1 MHALSFTHWNFQIIR
16 VMWLLEWT
24 ETVTMKTAVMRQKI
38 KVNTWWRGC
47 SSPVL
52 FKLINL
58 GDLCH
63 NLNWGSGRKTAKESN
78 RIQRHE
84 WKNTIVTTF
93 VTCLKKVYLWSQFLN
108 KCRFL
113 VPFSHMVEFSFSFFF
128 IKQVLV
134 NLVISAIHS
143 SVETIFVFRITGD
156 VTAKTI
162 VETGAMVLAK
172 DNLEPVARSIVN
184 ANRG

>member
-1 MHALSFTHWNFQIIR
+1 
-16 VMWLLEWT
+16 
-24 ETVTMKTAVMRQKI
+24 
-38 KVNTWWRGC
+38 
-47 SSPVL
+47 
-52 FKLINL
+52 
-58 GDLCH
+58 
-63 NLNWGSGRKTAKESN
+63 
-78 RIQRHE
+78 
-84 WKNTIVTTF
+84 
-93 VTCLKKVYLWSQFLN
+93 
-108 KCRFL
+108 
-113 VPFSHMVEFSFSFFF
+113 MVEFSFFFFF

>member
-1 MHALSFTHWNFQIIR
+1 
-16 VMWLLEWT
+16 
-24 ETVTMKTAVMRQKI
+24 
-38 KVNTWWRGC
+38 
-47 SSPVL
+47 
-52 FKLINL
+52 
-58 GDLCH
+58 
-63 NLNWGSGRKTAKESN
+63 
-78 RIQRHE
+78 
-84 WKNTIVTTF
+84 
-93 VTCLKKVYLWSQFLN
+93 
-108 KCRFL
+108 
-113 VPFSHMVEFSFSFFF
+113 MVEFSFSFFF

-184 ANRG
+184 ANCG